1 MPRQKT
7 PISLRRMGLEK
18 LASLVEKLRMR
29 NVDESVEG
37 LSLKEVHCDSYFIDC
52 PGTILE
58 DLIDLLHW
66 QQPSGIDFFQ
76 LEQLLGSNLRRLWL
90 HYSDSKSLKT
100 IPLGFQRILRRLA
113 VCGEQIVD
121 LSLKGCILWNNEE
134 LIKTLQVLHNLRRLV
149 LYSSKID
156 DDVLE
161 TIGNSCCN
169 LEELQVSGWN
179 ITDYGL
185 RTLTVKPLPLKVIV
199 IDTDRN
205 YSPKITINSIIHL
218 LQRLPHLEIFKI
230 PLLTEAIVK
239 LHELNPESSLG
250 LHLYHDDLDGETHTK
265 QMMESVVHCCPLL
278 NELWINVADSETL
291 LTLKG
296 LTYLTSLVVTW
307 TNSEMS
313 GRVFMEGLI
322 PVLELVGSRITHL
335 EISLDEIDLS
345 LLDNCCP
352 ILEEFECTRF
362 TKLKNSKEHNKPF
375 PYLKSL
381 KLFPEETNYIT
392 RDNLI
397 YLLSGCNNLQTLF
410 IGWCDW
416 WNDQT
421 IYQVLHK
428 NPLKQLREIEMS
440 DLYGVTVNGL
450 QLLLLAESD
459 LQTINILYCDSI
471 SLHDVN
477 ILRNLVKAL
486 NLDVQIKYY
495 E

>member
-428 NPLKQLREIEMS
+428 NPLNCE
-440 DLYGVTVNGL
+440 
-450 QLLLLAESD
+450 
-459 LQTINILYCDSI
+459 
-471 SLHDVN
+471 
-477 ILRNLVKAL
+477 
-486 NLDVQIKYY
+486 
-495 E
+495 